1 MCVFR
6 SYMFGG
12 NNTTTFGN
20 LTSAQNQNQNQPD
33 EEDDFDIP
41 SADESLL
48 EALRS
53 PPQQAVSKK
62 TKVRLLIFFV
72 FEFLINKNP

>member
-1 MCVFR
+1 
-6 SYMFGG
+6 MFGG

-20 LTSAQNQNQNQPD
+20 LTSAQNQNQPD

-62 TKVRLLIFFV
+62 TKVGLLIFF
-72 FEFLINKNP
+72 FSNF